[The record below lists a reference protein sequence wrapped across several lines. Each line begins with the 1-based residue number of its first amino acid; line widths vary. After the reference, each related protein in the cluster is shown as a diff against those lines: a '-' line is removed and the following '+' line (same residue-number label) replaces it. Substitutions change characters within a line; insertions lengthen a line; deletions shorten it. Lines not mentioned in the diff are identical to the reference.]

1 MFDSLS
7 VYDKADCCPFIETLD
22 ESTFKLF
29 WPDWFYKSKCIDRV
43 CNKIE

>member
-1 MFDSLS
+1 MTIKIFSMIFEIMFDSLS

-29 WPDWFYKSKCIDRV
+29 WPD
-43 CNKIE
+43 